1 MSAKKNA
8 ELTIEGLI
16 HDLNNVFQT
25 ISEIAELL
33 GGDPNWSKVG
43 RTLHRSVER
52 GQRIAR
58 SLVEDKPASA
68 NFASVVRRAMEFVR
82 DYLEAVHGPHIA
94 FERRIDSGFRVPGDP
109 DSWER
114 VLVNLFLN
122 AAEARGTSIEIV
134 AIDNEI
140 TISDDGPGIPPEMLP
155 TIFQPHVSTK
165 TIMSGLGLY
174 VVRSIVEDCGGSVT
188 ACNRDGGGAV
198 FRIKVPENPAP
209 RTPSPER
216 VSVCD

>member
-1 MSAKKNA
+1 MTVKKSP
-8 ELTIEGLI
+8 ELTIAGLI

-25 ISEIAELL
+25 ISEISELL
-33 GGDPNWSKVG
+33 STEPKWSKVG

-58 SLVEDKPASA
+58 SLVEDKPSVA

-82 DYLEAVHGPHIA
+82 DYLEAVHGPHVE
-94 FERRIDSGFRVPGDP
+94 FERRIERGFRVPGDP

-122 AAEARGTSIEIV
+122 SAEAGGKN
-134 AIDNEI
+134 IDIAATRNQMSNEI

-155 TIFQPHVSTK
+155 TIFHPHVSTK
-165 TIMSGLGLY
+165 SIMSGLGLY
-174 VVRSIVEDCGGSVT
+174 VVRSIVESYGGTVT
-188 ACNRDGGGAV
+188 ASNGETGGAV
-198 FRIKVPENPAP
+198 FRIG
-209 RTPSPER
+209 TPNSGAQ
-216 VSVCD
+216 CD